1 MCISSRLIANYLYV
15 FSLRIES
22 IFIKTN
28 IYHKSELVYI
38 SHAKGS
44 LHFSKHNFYF
54 SWSSFY
60 TCHPRFMQ
68 PLASKVSRI
77 NSLYREDENR
87 AADKRIH
94 HSPE

>member
-1 MCISSRLIANYLYV
+1 MCISSRLTGNYLCV

-22 IFIKTN
+22 IFIKTNIINETN

-54 SWSSFY
+54 
-60 TCHPRFMQ
+60 P
-68 PLASKVSRI
+68 
-77 NSLYREDENR
+77 
-87 AADKRIH
+87 
-94 HSPE
+94 